1 MGTSVFLNSVMK
13 LFLLLSAL
21 IVVVMCRSQ
30 KPIHH
35 RHHHGSLGLIMAGG
49 GIYNPPSPT
58 IYQTSVEMFFP
69 ETNTSCDLPPLPTG
83 RAGLTLDVVQD
94 VVVACGGDPTLQSCM
109 MLVDGEWIEFYT
121 TREIRRGFTS
131 WVTPRGL
138 RLLGAFIAPPS
149 NFSET
154 TELVPVRPWDEGGY
168 SWNLAHPSARF
179 CTIPVGEELVMT
191 GGVDHYN
198 HVARYSMEGESTAM
212 PDMIQGRMGHAC
224 SCYSTGEKQ
233 MLIVA
238 GGSGSSHQLISSTE
252 VMALDGSGWR
262 EVGELMRPM
271 GGLKNAKIGNNVYLS
286 GGWSGD
292 AYHDKIVVF
301 NQDTEE
307 WEEVGKMGEA
317 RINHGMTA
325 APSTLCKV

>member
-1 MGTSVFLNSVMK
+1 MGTSVFVNSVMK

-21 IVVVMCRSQ
+21 IVVVMCQSQ

-35 RHHHGSLGLIMAGG
+35 RHHRHHHASLGLIMAGG
-49 GIYNPPSPT
+49 GIYNPPNPT
-58 IYQTSVEMFFP
+58 IYQTSVEMFLP

-131 WVTPRGL
+131 WVTPQGL

-168 SWNLAHPSARF
+168 SWKLAHPSQ
-179 CTIPVGEELVMT
+179 VLQ
-191 GGVDHYN
+191 H
-198 HVARYSMEGESTAM
+198 
-212 PDMIQGRMGHAC
+212 
-224 SCYSTGEKQ
+224 
-233 MLIVA
+233 
-238 GGSGSSHQLISSTE
+238 SSWRRTRH
-252 VMALDGSGWR
+252 DGWR
-262 EVGELMRPM
+262 GPLQPCGQVLH
-271 GGLKNAKIGNNVYLS
+271 GGRNNTHAGYDPGKNGTRLQLVLNQRKTDADS
-286 GGWSGD
+286 GR
-292 AYHDKIVVF
+292 
-301 NQDTEE
+301 
-307 WEEVGKMGEA
+307 
-317 RINHGMTA
+317 RI
-325 APSTLCKV
+325 

>member
-1 MGTSVFLNSVMK
+1 MGTSVFVNSVMK

-21 IVVVMCRSQ
+21 IVVVMCQSQ

-35 RHHHGSLGLIMAGG
+35 RHHRHHHASLGLIMAGG

-131 WVTPRGL
+131 WVTPQGL

-198 HVARYSMEGESTAM
+198 HVARYSM
-212 PDMIQGRMGHAC
+212 
-224 SCYSTGEKQ
+224 
-233 MLIVA
+233 A

-262 EVGELMRPM
+262 EVGELMRP
-271 GGLKNAKIGNNVYLS
+271 
-286 GGWSGD
+286 
-292 AYHDKIVVF
+292 
-301 NQDTEE
+301 
-307 WEEVGKMGEA
+307 
-317 RINHGMTA
+317 
-325 APSTLCKV
+325 